1 MRTAR
6 FSLTAVAH
14 ASLLASLLAGV
25 SSQAH
30 AQLNLQTE
38 PLGAR
43 VSAPAPNIIVSVDDS
58 GSMWGTGMTTLKQ
71 SLRQTFSDTTLLP
84 DGKVRLAWQSMTL
97 CSGFPGVNGGCSNN
111 GMRELSGQHRTNFL
125 NWVNSIDAVG
135 WTPSFSMFVKAG
147 DYLSATSLGVN
158 SPWAYNPGVQAEPVL
173 SCRKSFHIF
182 LSDGGY
188 NDSYNIGNVDNTQR
202 TLPDGTVYTPN
213 TAQTNLYSDGVSSTI
228 ADVAFNYWA
237 RDLQPGIPNDV
248 PARWADLNGQKNY
261 YQNNNENF
269 GTASAPAT
277 LNPYWNPRNNPA
289 TWQNMVNY
297 TIGFMAAASWSGN
310 PIWRGE
316 SNTGLAPLIRRE
328 ANWQNHPYPDHWHA
342 AINSRGRFVPVQNP
356 NQLTSA
362 FREIL
367 SEINDQS
374 TGAASA
380 VTGSNLRIGSPGLA
394 FVSSFDGIDWSGT
407 VRAFP
412 ISGNGSQSSTPA
424 WDAGKLLNTRT
435 TARRIL
441 TFNSDT
447 SKGETFEWS
456 KLSDTQKALLN
467 GGDTLG
473 PERVEYIAGKIDA
486 HSSFRARSN
495 RMGSIVNSVPL
506 YVGPPGSAKSQSAA
520 YKTFTRE
527 HSQRPAV
534 SYVGS
539 SSGKLHAFDA
549 TTGQELMAYVPQGAY
564 TKLRALTTPSYE
576 HQYIVDGSPFSADAD
591 VRSEPGSGAANWR
604 TVVVGTMGLGGRGYF
619 ALDGTQPGAF
629 SSTSPRDIVLIDR
642 SAPGTTGV
650 DADIGHIASPP
661 VLDNQGDS
669 RSEQIVRLNNNRW
682 AVLMGNGVNS
692 PNERPVLLIQ
702 YLDGARELITR
713 VASTTLKQGNGLG
726 SPRAVDLDGN
736 GTTDLVYAGDQK
748 GQVWRFDLLGADAA
762 NWKVGI
768 DDQPLVKGVTTQ
780 PIMAA
785 PYWLPHPSGGV
796 QITFGTGRQL
806 ATNDPANKTTQT
818 LFGVRDSFSYS
829 RSNGAISLS
838 GSTLV
843 TSLGQLV
850 QQTVATTRE
859 GFSNTTRNTVDYTQ
873 RSGWYFHL
881 PVDGERLLSNPSLL
895 RGRLIEFVTQ
905 SPNSA
910 PAVSCKVS
918 FGSGSTYINY
928 FDMINGNSPLKSL
941 FNVATTDS
949 SYMANRYQGSGLR
962 VISRSLIGQKEIEV
976 DPVNGTEEEELP
988 VPTDPTKPPPS
999 KKVKGYIQFTPSPIR
1014 VDWRQLR

>member
-1 MRTAR
+1 MRTVR

-14 ASLLASLLAGV
+14 ASFLAALLAGV

-38 PLGAR
+38 PQGAR

-125 NWVNSIDAVG
+125 NWVNGIDAVG

-147 DYLSATSLGVN
+147 DYLSATGLGVN

-188 NDSYNIGNVDNTQR
+188 NDSYSIGNIDNSQR

-213 TAQTNLYSDGVSSTI
+213 TDQTKLYSDGVSNTLG
-228 ADVAFNYWA
+228 DVAFHYWA

-261 YQNNNENF
+261 YQNNTENF

-297 TIGFMAAASWSGN
+297 TIGFMSAATWSGN

-316 SNTGLAPLIRRE
+316 SNTGLSPLIRRE
-328 ANWQNHPYPDHWHA
+328 ATWPNHPYPDHWHA
-342 AINSRGRFVPVQNP
+342 AVNSRGRFVPVQNP
-356 NQLTSA
+356 SELTSA
-362 FREIL
+362 FRAIL

-374 TGAASA
+374 TGAPSA
-380 VTGSNLRIGSPGLA
+380 VVGSNLRIGSPGFA
-394 FVSSFDGIDWSGT
+394 YVSSFDGIDWSGT
-407 VRAFP
+407 VQAFP
-412 ISGNGSQSSTPA
+412 IGADGSQSGSTPA

-435 TARRIL
+435 TTRRIL
-441 TFNSDT
+441 TVNSGT
-447 SKGETFEWS
+447 GQGVTFDWS
-456 KLSDTQKALLN
+456 NLSDTQKALLN

-473 PERVEYIAGKIDA
+473 PQRVEYIAGSINA

-506 YVGPPGSAKSQSAA
+506 YVGPAGSAQSRSAA
-520 YKTFTRE
+520 YMAFARQ
-527 HSQRPAV
+527 HSQRPPV
-534 SYVGS
+534 TYVGS

-591 VRSEPGSGAANWR
+591 MRSEPGSGAANWR

-629 SSTSPRDIVLIDR
+629 ASTSPRDIVLIDR
-642 SAPGTTGV
+642 SAPGTTGS
-650 DADIGHIASPP
+650 DADIGYIASPP

-713 VASTTLKQGNGLG
+713 VASTTIKQGNGLG

-748 GQVWRFDLLGADAA
+748 GQVWRFDLLGADVG
-762 NWKVGI
+762 NWKVGL
-768 DDQPLVKGVTTQ
+768 DGQPLVKGITTQ
-780 PIMAA
+780 PITAA
-785 PYWLPHPSGGV
+785 PYWLPHPRGGL
-796 QITFGTGRQL
+796 QIAFGTGRQL
-806 ATNDPANKTTQT
+806 ATSDPANKDTQT

-838 GSTLV
+838 GSTPV
-843 TSLGQLV
+843 TSLSQLV
-850 QQTVATTRE
+850 QQTVASTRE
-859 GFSNTTRNTVDYTQ
+859 GFTTTTRNAVDYTQ
-873 RSGWYFHL
+873 RSGWYLHL
-881 PVDGERLLSNPSLL
+881 PVSGERMLENPSLL
-895 RGRLIEFVTQ
+895 QGRLVEFVTQ

-918 FGSGSTYINY
+918 YGSGSTYISY
-928 FDMINGNSPLKSL
+928 LDIINGAPPAASL
-941 FNVATTDS
+941 FTPITTDPR
-949 SYMANRYQGSGLR
+949 YQANRYQGSGLR
-962 VISRSLIGQKEIEV
+962 VISRSLLGRKDIAV
-976 DPVNGTEEEELP
+976 DPVNGSSGKSVVDIKFSLS
-988 VPTDPTKPPPS
+988 PT
-999 KKVKGYIQFTPSPIR
+999 R